1 MELKERYRGALLGL
15 ATGDAMGVPLEYAQP
30 GSFEPISDM
39 IGGGPFNLNPG
50 DWTGDTS
57 MALCLAESL
66 IEVQGFDVND
76 QIQRYVR
83 WGRESHLSSKGYC
96 FDISGVVAAALHRFE
111 KTGNPY
117 AGATTP
123 NTAGNSSLMRV
134 APVPLAYARQPAE
147 AITKAGDSS
156 RTTHA
161 TQQAVDAC
169 RYLGALIVGAVNGVD
184 KQTLLAPGYC
194 PIPGY
199 WDSDPLHPEVDDI
212 AAGSF
217 TYRNP
222 PDIRAKGHV
231 VSMLEAALW
240 AFYHSTTFQH
250 GCLLAVNLGED
261 ADTVGA
267 VYGQLAGA
275 FYGEQAI
282 PQEWRDK
289 LALRETIEEFAEG
302 LLALAERLE
311 SQET

>member
-1 MELKERYRGALLGL
+1 
-15 ATGDAMGVPLEYAQP
+15 
-30 GSFEPISDM
+30 
-39 IGGGPFNLNPG
+39 
-50 DWTGDTS
+50 
-57 MALCLAESL
+57 
-66 IEVQGFDVND
+66 
-76 QIQRYVR
+76 
-83 WGRESHLSSKGYC
+83 
-96 FDISGVVAAALHRFE
+96 
-111 KTGNPY
+111 
-117 AGATTP
+117 
-123 NTAGNSSLMRV
+123 MRV

-147 AITKAGDSS
+147 AIAKAGDSS

-169 RYLGALIVGAVNGVD
+169 RYLGSLIVGAVNGVD

-240 AFYHSTTFQH
+240 AFYHSTTFAD